1 MVKFHLIILF
11 FILFYLSYYVLFHEI
26 RKQEEGNNN
35 ISVRFGGKM
44 TIKDVN
50 PSNNVWYELEIWIWT
65 F

>member
-50 PSNNVWYELEIWIWT
+50 PSNNV
-65 F
+65 